1 MKQNIVEIQ
10 VPAGLPE
17 APEEARGGVMYEHNA
32 TALRFLLDPVYIS
45 PEYRYYLEFVTVNGV
60 NRTDYLTPDEENA
73 IEFSIPAEI
82 TSQMTALCC
91 LNIVAV
97 NEAGKTEQLIK
108 SKSVNLYF
116 SVFENTEK
124 KLAGDYAFSVNAL
137 LEAIKN
143 GTFKGDKGDKG
154 DSYILTEADKTEIAD
169 TVDNAFYGLPLEKRE
184 MLAGKGTLPGAA
196 EHAELKSLLVSP
208 QEATLDGI
216 TDTLVMF
223 GKNEL
228 EWLLRPEQYE
238 QFELQPP
245 SLYASVDI
253 TLKPN
258 TEYIFVRTPV
268 GLSETGHS
276 YLTVGENRYWFCHK
290 TQSAVASSYFTFTAP
305 EDGVCQLES
314 TYLYSSEAAYAEL
327 LQTDWQGI
335 GIYEKSKCLCF
346 QKSFSDPLYRVNED
360 YGDTYDFV
368 SGTLTR
374 NTEKLRLTGDMLSED
389 GPITLPYPDGNAY
402 LYHFSLPASSAGKI
416 SDCHD
421 GLCNLLP
428 VISGDLPNADTYAQ
442 YAEQTGQREGVW
454 FGGEGIYVIS
464 VIEPASLTAYLA
476 ENALEVLYAAV
487 LRTQTEALSAQQ
499 VLPEREEHY
508 EVSPANLSAEAVYGA
523 DLSAVVSDFESRLSK
538 VENRMLQEGII

>member
-10 VPAGLPE
+10 VPEGLSE
-17 APEEARGGVMYEHNA
+17 APQETAGGVMYEHNA

-73 IEFSIPAEI
+73 IEFSIPADI

-124 KLAGDYAFSVNAL
+124 KLAADYAFSVNAL

-184 MLAGKGTLPGAA
+184 TLVGKGTLPGAA

-208 QEATLDGI
+208 QEATVDGI
-216 TDTLVMF
+216 TDTLAVF

-228 EWLLRPEQYE
+228 EWVLRPEQYT
-238 QFELQPP
+238 QFTTL
-245 SLYASVDI
+245 SNNYAYVDI
-253 TLKPN
+253 SLKPN

-268 GLSETGHS
+268 GLSDNGHS
-276 YLTVGENRYWFCHK
+276 YLLIGDKQYWFCHK
-290 TQSAVASSYFTFTAP
+290 TVLANSSSYFTFTTP
-305 EDGVCQLES
+305 ENGICKLYS
-314 TYLYSSEAAYAEL
+314 TYLYLSEANYKKILE
-327 LQTDWQGI
+327 TDWQGI
-335 GIYEKSKCLCF
+335 GIYEKSKCLRL
-346 QKSFSDPLYRVNED
+346 QKSFSDPLYRVNDD
-360 YGDTYDFV
+360 YGDAYDFA
-368 SGTLTR
+368 SGTHNR
-374 NTEKLRLTGDMLSED
+374 NTAKLRLTGDMLSEVE
-389 GPITLPYPDGNAY
+389 PLTLPAPAGNAY

-416 SDCHD
+416 AGCQD

-428 VISGDLPNADTYAQ
+428 VITGDLPTAETYAQ
-442 YAEQTGQREGVW
+442 YVEQTGQREGVW
-454 FGGEGIYVIS
+454 FGGEGIYVVS
-464 VIEPASLTAYLA
+464 VTEPASLSAYLA

-487 LRTQTEALSAQQ
+487 LRTQTEALWAQL
-499 VLPEREEHY
+499 VLPERQENY
-508 EVSPANLSAEAVYGA
+508 EISPANLSAEAEYGA
-523 DLSAVVSDFESRLSK
+523 DLSAVVNDFESRLSK
-538 VENRMLQEGII
+538 LENRMLQEGII

>member
-10 VPAGLPE
+10 VPGGLSE
-17 APEEARGGVMYEHNA
+17 APEDAQGGVMYEHNA

-60 NRTDYLTPDEENA
+60 YRTDYLTSDEENA
-73 IEFSIPAEI
+73 IEFSIPADI
-82 TSQMTALCC
+82 TSRMTALCC
-91 LNIVAV
+91 LNIVSV

-124 KLAGDYAFSVNAL
+124 KLAADYAFSVNAL

-169 TVDNAFYGLPLEKRE
+169 TVNNAFYGLPLEKRE
-184 MLAGKGTLPGAA
+184 TLVGKGTLPGAA

-216 TDTLVMF
+216 TDTLAVF

-228 EWLLRPEQYE
+228 EWLLRPEQYT
-238 QFELQPP
+238 QFTTL
-245 SLYASVDI
+245 SNNYSYADI
-253 TLKPN
+253 SLKPN

-268 GLSETGHS
+268 GLSDNGHS
-276 YLTVGENRYWFCHK
+276 YLLIGDKQYWFCHK
-290 TQSAVASSYFTFTAP
+290 TVLANSSSYFTFTTP
-305 EDGVCQLES
+305 ENGICKLYS
-314 TYLYSSEAAYAEL
+314 TYLHLSEANYKKILE
-327 LQTDWQGI
+327 TDWQGI
-335 GIYEKSKCLCF
+335 GIYEKSKCLRL
-346 QKSFSDPLYRVNED
+346 QKSFSDPLYRVNDD
-360 YGDTYDFV
+360 YGDAYDFV
-368 SGTLTR
+368 SGTLYR
-374 NTEKLRLTGDMLSED
+374 NTAKLRLTGDMLSEVE
-389 GPITLPYPDGNAY
+389 PLTLPAPAGNAY

-416 SDCHD
+416 AGCQD

-428 VISGDLPNADTYAQ
+428 VITGDLPNAETYAQ
-442 YAEQTGQREGVW
+442 YVEQTGQREGVW
-454 FGGEGIYVIS
+454 FGGEGIYVVS
-464 VIEPASLTAYLA
+464 VTEPASLSAYLA

-487 LRTQTEALSAQQ
+487 LRTQTEALSAQFI
-499 VLPEREEHY
+499 LPERQENY
-508 EVSPANLSAEAVYGA
+508 EISPANLSAEAEYGA
-523 DLSAVVSDFESRLSK
+523 DLSAVVNDFESRLSK
-538 VENRMLQEGII
+538 LENRMLQEGII

>member
-10 VPAGLPE
+10 VPEGLSE
-17 APEEARGGVMYEHNA
+17 APQETAGGVMYEHNA

-45 PEYRYYLEFVTVNGV
+45 PEYRYYLEFVTVNAA
-60 NRTDYLTPDEENA
+60 NRTDYPTPDEENA
-73 IEFSIPAEI
+73 IEFSIPADI

-124 KLAGDYAFSVNAL
+124 KLAADYAFSVNAL

-184 MLAGKGTLPGAA
+184 TLVGKGTLPGAA

-208 QEATLDGI
+208 QEATVDGI
-216 TDTLVMF
+216 TDTLAVF

-228 EWLLRPEQYE
+228 EWVLRPEQYT
-238 QFELQPP
+238 QFTTL
-245 SLYASVDI
+245 SNNYAYVDI
-253 TLKPN
+253 SLKPN

-268 GLSETGHS
+268 GLSDNGHS
-276 YLTVGENRYWFCHK
+276 YLLIGDKQYWFCHK
-290 TQSAVASSYFTFTAP
+290 TVLANSSSYFTFTTP
-305 EDGVCQLES
+305 ENGICKLYS
-314 TYLYSSEAAYAEL
+314 TYLYLSEANYKKILE
-327 LQTDWQGI
+327 TDWQGI
-335 GIYEKSKCLCF
+335 GIYEKSKCLRL
-346 QKSFSDPLYRVNED
+346 QKSFSDPLYRVNDD
-360 YGDTYDFV
+360 YGDAYDFV
-368 SGTLTR
+368 SGTHNR
-374 NTEKLRLTGDMLSED
+374 NTAKLRLTGDMLSEVE
-389 GPITLPYPDGNAY
+389 PLTLPAPAGNAY

-416 SDCHD
+416 AGCQD

-428 VISGDLPNADTYAQ
+428 VITGDLPTAETYAQ
-442 YAEQTGQREGVW
+442 YVEQTGQREGVW
-454 FGGEGIYVIS
+454 FGGEGIYVVS
-464 VIEPASLTAYLA
+464 VTEPASLSAYLA

-487 LRTQTEALSAQQ
+487 LRTQTEALWAQL
-499 VLPEREEHY
+499 VLPERQENY
-508 EVSPANLSAEAVYGA
+508 EISPANLSAEAEYGA
-523 DLSAVVSDFESRLSK
+523 DLSAVVNDFESRLSK
-538 VENRMLQEGII
+538 LENRMLQEGII

>member
-10 VPAGLPE
+10 VPEGLSE

-32 TALRFLLDPVYIS
+32 TALRFLLDPVYIQ

-60 NRTDYLTPDEENA
+60 NRTDYLTPDEKNA
-73 IEFSIPAEI
+73 IEFSIPADI

-91 LNIVAV
+91 LNIVSV

-124 KLAGDYAFSVNAL
+124 KLNADYAFSVNAL

-154 DSYILTEADKTEIAD
+154 DSYILTNADKTEIAD
-169 TVDNAFYGLPLEKRE
+169 TVENAFYGLPLEKRE
-184 MLAGKGTLPGAA
+184 VLSGKGSIPGAA
-196 EHAELKSLLVSP
+196 EHAELKNLLIFP
-208 QEATLDGI
+208 QEAVADGI
-216 TDTLVMF
+216 TDTLAVF

-228 EWLLRPEQYE
+228 EWLLRPEQYT
-238 QFELQPP
+238 QFTTL
-245 SLYASVDI
+245 SNNYAYVDI
-253 TLKPN
+253 SLKPN

-268 GLSETGHS
+268 GLSETAHS
-276 YLTVGENRYWFCHK
+276 YLNAGEKSFWFCHK
-290 TQSAVASSYFTFTAP
+290 TSVSNTSSYFMFTAP
-305 EDGVCQLES
+305 ENGVCQLVS
-314 TYLYSSEAAYAEL
+314 TYLYASEAAYAEL

-346 QKSFSDPLYRVNED
+346 QKSFSDPLYRVNDD
-360 YGDTYDFV
+360 YGDAYDFV
-368 SGTLTR
+368 SGTLYR
-374 NTEKLRLTGDMLSED
+374 NTEKLRLTGDMLSEEE
-389 GPITLPYPDGNAY
+389 PITLTAPAGSAY
-402 LYHFSLPASSAGKI
+402 LYHFSLPSSAGSKI
-416 SDCHD
+416 AGCQD

-428 VISGDLPNADTYAQ
+428 VIADDLPNADTYAQ
-442 YAEQTGQREGVW
+442 YVERTGEREGVW

-464 VIEPASLTAYLA
+464 VTEPSALDTYLA

-487 LRTQTEALSAQQ
+487 LRTQTEAISAQL

-508 EVSPANLSAEAVYGA
+508 EVSPVNLSAEAAYGA
-523 DLSAVVSDFESRLSK
+523 DLSAVVSDFESRLFTL
-538 VENRMLQEGII
+538 ENRMLQEGII